1 MWGNL
6 VVNLVDKRKFKEGR
20 IMAKFVAIFEAQLVG
35 DIMVDFV
42 DKLRLKGGHFSAENG
57 PSLW

>member
-1 MWGNL
+1 M
-6 VVNLVDKRKFKEGR
+6 VNLVDKRKFKEGR